1 MTNDFVAY
9 TSEPKFK
16 SSLERK
22 KNGAFAAYTA
32 PEPEKFDS
40 RSSTRH
46 LVCLVWSLEG
56 LERAHSLGGVCND

>member
-1 MTNDFVAY
+1 MTNDCVAY
-9 TSEPKFK
+9 TSDPKFK
-16 SSLERK
+16 PSLERK
-22 KNGAFAAYTA
+22 KNGALATYTA

-46 LVCLVWSLEG
+46 LVYLIWSLEG